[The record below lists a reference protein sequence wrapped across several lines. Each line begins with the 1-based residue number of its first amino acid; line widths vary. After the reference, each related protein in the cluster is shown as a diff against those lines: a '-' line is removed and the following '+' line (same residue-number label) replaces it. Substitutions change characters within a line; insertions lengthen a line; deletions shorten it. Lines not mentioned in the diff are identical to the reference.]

1 MVTHSSM
8 QYSGVVSGGFK
19 IPACVI
25 LNVFY
30 LLVVCKKPQVSAES
44 VFSTELLPDSTVS
57 TVSTETELKWDG
69 RALLLVRG
77 LHTRIPVYGVLHT
90 CTLHGSWPILSTGT
104 ASSLPAY
111 TSHWHLTWSTSWL
124 SSSGRSTS
132 LQLCPSGTNTSYSL
146 GIHTSLASPLDD
158 RLTRSRRSYF
168 PGSPLV
174 L

>member
-1 MVTHSSM
+1 M

-44 VFSTELLPDSTVS
+44 VFSTELLPDST
-57 TVSTETELKWDG
+57 ETELKWDG

-90 CTLHGSWPILSTGT
+90 CTLHGS
-104 ASSLPAY
+104 
-111 TSHWHLTWSTSWL
+111 
-124 SSSGRSTS
+124 
-132 LQLCPSGTNTSYSL
+132 
-146 GIHTSLASPLDD
+146 
-158 RLTRSRRSYF
+158 
-168 PGSPLV
+168 
-174 L
+174 